1 MNYRAL
7 EDLIGILIKKSGYKI
22 TDLRVL
28 EDTDYLTSRKNY
40 LLEEIDNIKNKLDNS
55 KYIDK
60 DSKVKDEEE
69 KKYLERTLS
78 NLTNDK
84 NNLELNGFTVIPLKL
99 YFKGSFAKLLI
110 GVAKGKHNYDKR
122 ETIKKRDQ
130 ERELKKY
137 IKKNI

>member
-69 KKYLERTLS
+69 KE
-78 NLTNDK
+78 
-84 NNLELNGFTVIPLKL
+84 
-99 YFKGSFAKLLI
+99 
-110 GVAKGKHNYDKR
+110 H
-122 ETIKKRDQ
+122 
-130 ERELKKY
+130 
-137 IKKNI
+137 